1 MEDKL
6 RYFIERCQHVKFKA
20 LRVKPPSNHY
30 HPLIVATCFFMQFES
45 LWFSPTQENEV
56 SKDKNKGGR
65 FLKKSGAGSVGQSE
79 RRRANARN
87 FSFETLYDGQFTLST
102 QSIKP
107 NYLAKQT
114 KAYAGQMKVSRHNT
128 I

>member
-1 MEDKL
+1 
-6 RYFIERCQHVKFKA
+6 
-20 LRVKPPSNHY
+20 
-30 HPLIVATCFFMQFES
+30 MQYES

-87 FSFETLYDGQFTLST
+87 FSFETLYDGQFTSST

-114 KAYAGQMKVSRHNT
+114 KAYASQMKVSRHNT